1 MTQSTNRRRFLRQ
14 AAATGM
20 GLALGAKPVS
30 AGVRPPS
37 REPYAAAE
45 IAERL
50 GISMAV
56 FARERLNARHVATIR
71 QLGIQRI
78 ELLMAPKT
86 FDFEDRKQVK
96 EVLAECRRQGVSIVS
111 VHGNLQ
117 HKYNDP
123 VEDKRR
129 RAAAALLEEVRF
141 SEDAGAE
148 ILVAHFGTDQQA
160 RKTVTELLE
169 QTGDLDIRLTV
180 ENMSGG
186 LKPYADFVDRIGSD
200 RFGLTVDIGHARD
213 PDGVNPF
220 VKPGGAAGVLASG
233 GRRVWHLHLHD
244 TFNLPAKPDHRA
256 PLHPDGIIRWDEVFA
271 GLKTIDYGGVFLFE
285 DGRGENPEEW
295 IRLAAEFPAHFAA
308 RYAR

>member
-56 FARERLNARHVATIR
+56 FARERLNAGHVATIR

-111 VHGNLQ
+111 VHGNLP

-123 VEDKRR
+123 VEAKRR

-141 SEDAGAE
+141 SIDDSGRVCWAE
-148 ILVAHFGTDQQA
+148 TLLAYSVLVCRSGDDQPRRTA
-160 RKTVTELLE
+160 SRW
-169 QTGDLDIRLTV
+169 GGSRPRDRRLTARHV
-180 ENMSGG
+180 HPGG
-186 LKPYADFVDRIGSD
+186 PYGSQDRRWARPYAAR
-200 RFGLTVDIGHARD
+200 RHARNR
-213 PDGVNPF
+213 PR
-220 VKPGGAAGVLASG
+220 S
-233 GRRVWHLHLHD
+233 R
-244 TFNLPAKPDHRA
+244 TPAWAVRA
-256 PLHPDGIIRWDEVFA
+256 CGS
-271 GLKTIDYGGVFLFE
+271 
-285 DGRGENPEEW
+285 
-295 IRLAAEFPAHFAA
+295 
-308 RYAR
+308 